1 MIHAYRYLANRKN
14 SNQILYK
21 HRSKYFY
28 FWNILKEHNKYHKVP
43 NDLAS
48 WVSLYIFMH
57 MIFIEI
63 ITTFNWIRL
72 NCFIKG
78 ILSKFWNVISPLS
91 IVNRKNSNQI
101 LCEIVVLYIGR
112 RILLA
117 VGEIQITDSFISA
130 KCNNAF
136 VFYYY
141 LICRCNYRYSHEK
154 VYPNSICVYK
164 R

>member
-28 FWNILKEHNKYHKVP
+28 FWNILKEHK
-43 NDLAS
+43 
-48 WVSLYIFMH
+48 
-57 MIFIEI
+57 IFIEI

-78 ILSKFWNVISPLS
+78 IISKFWNVISPLS

-101 LCEIVVLYIGR
+101 LCEIVVLYFGG
-112 RILLA
+112 RILWA

-130 KCNNAF
+130 MCNNAY

-141 LICRCNYRYSHEK
+141 LICRCNYQYSHKK
-154 VYPNSICVYK
+154 VYPNSIYVYK